1 MPAGKDVP
9 LKSRVTLTGLS
20 KAELNGKKASICTR
34 LNEGRYGVRVDGLE
48 SPIKLKPAN
57 LTATRRAQAA
67 CFLASHVAS
76 RRRLTQLR
84 ETIRCI
90 KSQTQPAWLHLSWFS
105 PDAELADAVKS
116 MLASEG
122 VSSESHHQQPQ
133 QLSQFEHYRFL
144 AFHVKKLE
152 ERQSVW
158 STTWVLFSDDDDV
171 WHPMRLQFYCLL
183 LEQVGD
189 KGREASQSMTC
200 AWHAMRAAG
209 TDNNLA
215 AVTVRELALLESALA
230 KRPEAVAEE
239 ADPITEVD

>member
-105 PDAELADAVKS
+105 PDAELAGISAAAAEVCRHRDRR
-116 MLASEG
+116 
-122 VSSESHHQQPQ
+122 VSGCCYLLGSSPCMREPSSSLRSPMPTWLG
-133 QLSQFEHYRFL
+133 LSRR
-144 AFHVKKLE
+144 V
-152 ERQSVW
+152 RVRVRVQS
-158 STTWVLFSDDDDV
+158 
-171 WHPMRLQFYCLL
+171 
-183 LEQVGD
+183 
-189 KGREASQSMTC
+189 
-200 AWHAMRAAG
+200 
-209 TDNNLA
+209 
-215 AVTVRELALLESALA
+215 
-230 KRPEAVAEE
+230 
-239 ADPITEVD
+239 